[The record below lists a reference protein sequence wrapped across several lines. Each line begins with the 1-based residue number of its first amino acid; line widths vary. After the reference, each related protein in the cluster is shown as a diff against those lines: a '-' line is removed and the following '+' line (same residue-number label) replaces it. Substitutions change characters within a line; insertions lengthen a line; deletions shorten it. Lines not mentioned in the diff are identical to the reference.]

1 MNITWR
7 IRIVLKGF
15 LRFNRIIMLVSQFMN
30 KHTISRLYFVLHVKE
45 FGLFF
50 YSNKIGYRNG
60 VSENYNLDM
69 LWKAWIFTFQVNRFF
84 GTSRDMNY
92 FFHAYLYYTIS
103 KYLGACA
110 VNRIRKKLINS

>member
-50 YSNKIGYRNG
+50 IAT
-60 VSENYNLDM
+60 M
-69 LWKAWIFTFQVNRFF
+69 
-84 GTSRDMNY
+84 
-92 FFHAYLYYTIS
+92 
-103 KYLGACA
+103 
-110 VNRIRKKLINS
+110 